1 MDNYSNDAPF
11 QNKPNEV
18 VSTND
23 TEDIAEE
30 KLDNVEEKPNELDKL
45 PEANQEQIK
54 ENEISQT
61 ENKQSA
67 SLMTTNEEKSL
78 VVEEAPPKEDEISDK
93 GETHCT
99 ILLEDSMEATKSQ
112 DDLDNTQTSDTHEK
126 NDPASKSDC
135 IVVLRKAEVGQ
146 PSYSVNTKTKSMI
159 IIAKSN
165 DDMDKLKKQVQEE
178 VNLTI
183 DMKNGLNNIKQI
195 NTSQPEANKTNETV
209 IEQDK
214 PINET
219 KTNEIK
225 DDAQKEVEN
234 DISESKC
241 VFRLD
246 TSPVCSP
253 EKNSASNNN
262 NNNDVDMKQ
271 NDTIQE
277 NELDSLSDDVPKE
290 AENKAEKDPPANKSI
305 ETNEKIQEKKVEDVE
320 MKPSSSPPTC
330 VSKNSNKLG
339 LQFDTPLK
347 CLASAASMV
356 MIEEMKND
364 SNNESMLYNMS
375 GTENKSETEAISQAP
390 NSEAVLLDQILTKE
404 FNSTPESKPKRTASS
419 PKVSKTIREIFESKS
434 KLDDFDCS
442 IIKEVKPLI
451 ESNNKLERKVDDE
464 EIPSMIT
471 STPTITNYK
480 FETTKLEYK
489 SPTKRAR
496 ATNSNYKKSKDYFN
510 DFYENIKEEDEED
523 INLNAENNANNA
535 NTNQLRH
542 SSKSYYNYN
551 NSLNDRLKQDQYY
564 NRNTNKFKPSSQ
576 NTTKLISTTSTS
588 TSTISKLS
596 EKNHSDY
603 KTTNINAN
611 FNNNSGY
618 ISYNNNN
625 NTKSKNKK
633 DQLDRNRR
641 NNEEDDGNK
650 NEEDDEDIPQII
662 KYAKMVQSKC
672 KLAKSQQENKH
683 KN

>member
-1 MDNYSNDAPF
+1 MDNYSNGSHPYTPF
-11 QNKPNEV
+11 QNKPIEI

-23 TEDIAEE
+23 NQAIAIAEE
-30 KLDNVEEKPNELDKL
+30 KLDNAEKKPNELDKL

-54 ENEISQT
+54 ENEISRT

-67 SLMTTNEEKSL
+67 SLMTTNEEKSIIG
-78 VVEEAPPKEDEISDK
+78 EEAPPKDHEISDK
-93 GETHCT
+93 GEKNCT
-99 ILLEDSMEATKSQ
+99 ILLEDSMEAKSQ
-112 DDLDNTQTSDTHEK
+112 DDLDNTQISDFHEM

-195 NTSQPEANKTNETV
+195 NASQPEANKTNETV
-209 IEQDK
+209 IEKDK
-214 PINET
+214 PKDEAT

-234 DISESKC
+234 DITESKC

-262 NNNDVDMKQ
+262 NDVDMKQ
-271 NDTIQE
+271 NDTILD

-305 ETNEKIQEKKVEDVE
+305 ETYEKIQEKKFEDVE
-320 MKPSSSPPTC
+320 MKPSSSPLAC
-330 VSKNSNKLG
+330 VSKNSNKLN

-364 SNNESMLYNMS
+364 SNNESLLYNMS
-375 GTENKSETEAISQAP
+375 EAENKSETETISQAP
-390 NSEAVLLDQILTKE
+390 NSGAVLLDQILTNE
-404 FNSTPESKPKRTASS
+404 FNSTPESKSKRTSSS

-434 KLDDFDCS
+434 KLDDSDCS
-442 IIKEVKPLI
+442 IIKEVKPLV

-464 EIPSMIT
+464 EIPSMVT

-480 FETTKLEYK
+480 FEKTKLEYK

-496 ATNSNYKKSKDYFN
+496 ATNSNYRKSKDYFN
-510 DFYENIKEEDEED
+510 DFYENIKEEDEEE
-523 INLNAENNANNA
+523 INLNAENNA

-576 NTTKLISTTSTS
+576 NTTKLISTTPTS
-588 TSTISKLS
+588 TSTNSKLS

-611 FNNNSGY
+611 FNNNS
-618 ISYNNNN
+618 SYMSYNN